1 MTIEE
6 TNKIFNT
13 ITSNGCRE
21 MNEVRFHQAV
31 NEAIIACETLQK
43 RFDIY
48 ARAINQIDDFFEY
61 RYRKYSGEQTKEFI
75 MDILD
80 NITKQ
85 LMRNIVIN
93 FGADYNGD
101 LLKAG
106 DRVRSIYA
114 RCEPDNIG
122 TITAEGFI
130 IYDDEPETE
139 YQILNSKYLVKI

>member
-1 MTIEE
+1 MI
-6 TNKIFNT
+6 
-13 ITSNGCRE
+13 
-21 MNEVRFHQAV
+21 
-31 NEAIIACETLQK
+31 
-43 RFDIY
+43 
-48 ARAINQIDDFFEY
+48 FFEY

-122 TITAEGFI
+122 TIRAEGFI